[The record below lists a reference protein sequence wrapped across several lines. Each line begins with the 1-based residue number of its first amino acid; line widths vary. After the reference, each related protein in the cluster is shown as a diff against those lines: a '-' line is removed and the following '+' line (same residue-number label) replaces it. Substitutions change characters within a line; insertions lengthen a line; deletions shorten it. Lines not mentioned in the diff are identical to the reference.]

1 MVYKEKDATL
11 LWIFVPI
18 YLGFLSESFY
28 FIIDDDELMIENL
41 GLPFIT
47 LHYPF
52 ETITKIRITDLGG
65 RTFSRYGLIVMREK
79 KKSFRFRSAAL
90 KNKDWILMIKE
101 LKKNL
106 EVDSEGGG
114 YELKRDLLKS
124 EKEERAN
131 EIKVPNQINKEI
143 K

>member
-1 MVYKEKDATL
+1 MVYEKKDAIL
-11 LWIFVPI
+11 LWIFVPM

-47 LHYPF
+47 FHFPF
-52 ETITKIRITDLGG
+52 EEITKICITNPGG
-65 RTFSRYGLIVMREK
+65 RTFSRYGLIVMRGK
-79 KKSFRFRSAAL
+79 KKSFKFRSAAL
-90 KNKDWILMIKE
+90 KNKDWLLMIKE
-101 LKKNL
+101 LKKKID
-106 EVDSEGGG
+106 VDTEGGG

-124 EKEERAN
+124 EKEELAN
-131 EIKVPNQINKEI
+131 KTKVPNQINNEI